1 MNLYEK
7 SLLTNI
13 QIQHRSFDV
22 TNTALLLMQNEARIN
37 KKNTKTEEAV
47 LIRLNKICNV
57 SQTFPLLVKI
67 TANKFYRL
75 YRL

>member
-1 MNLYEK
+1 
-7 SLLTNI
+7 
-13 QIQHRSFDV
+13 
-22 TNTALLLMQNEARIN
+22 MQNEARIN
-37 KKNTKTEEAV
+37 KQKKNTKTEEAV

-57 SQTFPLLVKI
+57 SQMFPLLVKI